1 MLSSP
6 VSSPWPSIRA
16 PTMASTGSSPM
27 GAVWYA
33 RPSVTTSPTLS
44 FTDPPPSFP
53 SSLSAAGSA
62 VITAVAP
69 FATCDTPLSFAFL
82 RPRPHMLR
90 STTNRI
96 VAKNMPTRIA
106 SAVVSPKV
114 PTFMAYVA
122 LTVWLS
128 MGTSLLFYV
137 PITVPTLSGSI
148 HQPVSAHPNSSTL
161 RWYRGHG
168 GKNGRQ
174 QRLQI
179 PWSSSPY
186 PKYVDKTWVLLWL
199 SPRLLLQG
207 GRFRDEIAMTADH
220 LFSEAARRRRAS
232 PDSPESRGPR
242 ARKRILRKLAVRR
255 RWTRI
260 LAYALIL
267 LGLAILAY
275 PAATWLMTMRYQNSL
290 QEELAAADPVLSAD
304 MEFDLSRNPE
314 KNLHI
319 SEDGA
324 SYQSETEGLR
334 SRAVSAEREQAL
346 RDSARDFARSVS
358 GNMGAALGRL
368 EIPEIGLDVI
378 MVEGT
383 TTGAL
388 RRGPGHWSETPMPGL
403 GGNFVIS
410 GHRTTYGGPFLRLD
424 RLNQGDVIRVA
435 LPYVLLEYR
444 VTRKLIVSP
453 DEVNVVA
460 QRGVEELS
468 LTTCHPIYSAKQ
480 RLIIQA
486 KMVTLRPLEGDPAGS

>member
-1 MLSSP
+1 M
-6 VSSPWPSIRA
+6 
-16 PTMASTGSSPM
+16 
-27 GAVWYA
+27 
-33 RPSVTTSPTLS
+33 
-44 FTDPPPSFP
+44 
-53 SSLSAAGSA
+53 
-62 VITAVAP
+62 
-69 FATCDTPLSFAFL
+69 
-82 RPRPHMLR
+82 
-90 STTNRI
+90 
-96 VAKNMPTRIA
+96 
-106 SAVVSPKV
+106 
-114 PTFMAYVA
+114 
-122 LTVWLS
+122 
-128 MGTSLLFYV
+128 
-137 PITVPTLSGSI
+137 
-148 HQPVSAHPNSSTL
+148 
-161 RWYRGHG
+161 
-168 GKNGRQ
+168 
-174 QRLQI
+174 
-179 PWSSSPY
+179 
-186 PKYVDKTWVLLWL
+186 
-199 SPRLLLQG
+199 
-207 GRFRDEIAMTADH
+207 
-220 LFSEAARRRRAS
+220 
-232 PDSPESRGPR
+232 
-242 ARKRILRKLAVRR
+242 AVRR

-334 SRAVSAEREQAL
+334 SRAVAAEREQAL

>member
-1 MLSSP
+1 
-6 VSSPWPSIRA
+6 
-16 PTMASTGSSPM
+16 
-27 GAVWYA
+27 
-33 RPSVTTSPTLS
+33 
-44 FTDPPPSFP
+44 
-53 SSLSAAGSA
+53 
-62 VITAVAP
+62 
-69 FATCDTPLSFAFL
+69 
-82 RPRPHMLR
+82 
-90 STTNRI
+90 
-96 VAKNMPTRIA
+96 
-106 SAVVSPKV
+106 
-114 PTFMAYVA
+114 
-122 LTVWLS
+122 
-128 MGTSLLFYV
+128 
-137 PITVPTLSGSI
+137 
-148 HQPVSAHPNSSTL
+148 
-161 RWYRGHG
+161 
-168 GKNGRQ
+168 
-174 QRLQI
+174 
-179 PWSSSPY
+179 
-186 PKYVDKTWVLLWL
+186 
-199 SPRLLLQG
+199 
-207 GRFRDEIAMTADH
+207 MTADH

-334 SRAVSAEREQAL
+334 SRAVAAEREQAL